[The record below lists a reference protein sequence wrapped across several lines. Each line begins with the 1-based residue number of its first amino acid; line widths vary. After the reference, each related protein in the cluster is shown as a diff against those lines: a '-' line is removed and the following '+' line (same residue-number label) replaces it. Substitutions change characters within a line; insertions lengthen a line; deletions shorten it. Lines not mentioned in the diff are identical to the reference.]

1 MPWQTTCWEE
11 ILANVIS
18 DKGLVPR
25 IHNEHLVLSNKKTN
39 IKN

>member
-1 MPWQTTCWEE
+1 MTNYILEK

-25 IHNEHLVLSNKKTN
+25 IQNEHSVLSNKERQQ
-39 IKN
+39 KN